1 MIPGF
6 NDSGAHVTNMAFF
19 DGNLRALRLAM
30 DESEEL
36 VAHMTKRLTSEPA
49 EFFGL
54 PPVGVGV
61 GQSADFL
68 LVDPQELAC
77 YEGESTIRYE
87 YRDLFGCHQLVN
99 RSEGLVAG
107 VFKRGQEIWNGSGFT
122 DLSGREKLGGALRAL
137 PS

>member
-1 MIPGF
+1 MGSEMCIR
-6 NDSGAHVTNMAFF
+6 DS
-19 DGNLRALRLAM
+19 
-30 DESEEL
+30 
-36 VAHMTKRLTSEPA
+36 
-49 EFFGL
+49 
-54 PPVGVGV
+54 
-61 GQSADFL
+61 L